1 MVKAELERLLVERN
15 AEIEQL
21 RLQLV
26 KLQGDNDVLRRKLGA
41 TVLAPQPT
49 TPYREVLAKARETAM
64 RTGKTVRVG
73 GAA

>member
-1 MVKAELERLLVERN
+1 MVKIELERLLAERN

-26 KLQGDNDVLRRKLGA
+26 KLQGDNDVLRRKLNS
-41 TVLAPQPT
+41 TVMERPL
-49 TPYREVLAKARETAM
+49 TPYREVLARARETAI